1 VTEPVRHGDPVGQ
14 DKPAKQQPPIPLVVV
29 PKDLSEVVLVLANA
43 GPLLGVVFMGWDV
56 FDVLFLYWLESAI
69 IGFYSALKA
78 VVSSYGLAILLLP
91 FFFLHFGL
99 FMCGHVTLLFH
110 LFGREAVGIGPFYPW
125 ELVVWPP
132 LLDALDIVW
141 WPAVG
146 LFASHGASF
155 LLNFLAQGEYR
166 RASGGELLDQPYRRI
181 AVMQVTLILTG
192 WIHLAIGAPFV
203 GLVILLVLKTLVD
216 LRAHRREHVVPAAG

>member
-1 VTEPVRHGDPVGQ
+1 M
-14 DKPAKQQPPIPLVVV
+14 VVI
-29 PKDLSEVVLVLANA
+29 PKDLSEVVLVLANVV
-43 GPLLGVVFMGWDV
+43 PLAGVVFMGWDV
-56 FDVLFLYWLESAI
+56 FDLLFLYWMESSI

-125 ELVVWPP
+125 QLFGWPP
-132 LLDALDIVW
+132 LREALEIVR

-146 LFASHGASF
+146 LLASHGASF
-155 LLNFLAQGEYR
+155 LFNFLVQGEYR
-166 RASGGELLDQPYRRI
+166 RASGGELLDRPYRRI
-181 AVMQVTLILTG
+181 FLMQLTLILTG
-192 WIHLAIGAPFV
+192 WIHMAIGAPSV
-203 GLVILLVLKTLVD
+203 GLVILLVLKTLLD
-216 LRAHRREHVVPAAG
+216 LRAHRREHLVPAAG